1 MAANSNNPYDVLLWI
16 QKVLDSCTIDE
27 ERFAVNK
34 LLFLFEKKYNP
45 TVCSTM
51 WNQYMYIWNQI

>member
-1 MAANSNNPYDVLLWI
+1 MMYYYGFKRYW
-16 QKVLDSCTIDE
+16 TIDE
-27 ERFAVNK
+27 QRFAVNK